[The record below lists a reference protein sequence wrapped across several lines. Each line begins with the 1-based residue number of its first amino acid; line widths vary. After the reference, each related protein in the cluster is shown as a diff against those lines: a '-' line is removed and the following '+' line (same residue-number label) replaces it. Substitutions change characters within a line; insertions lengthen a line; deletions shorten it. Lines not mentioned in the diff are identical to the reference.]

1 MTSEYNFGVNPLY
14 ADIGSPYQNMAKNEY
29 TNLDNYS
36 YFRSPNRSI
45 LSTYFQN
52 GTTPSIPASL
62 PSKFANIVPPEI
74 KEGLLM
80 FNPSNHIQKNS
91 AVIHLK

>member
-14 ADIGSPYQNMAKNEY
+14 ADVGSPYQNMAKNEY
-29 TNLDNYS
+29 STLDNYS

-45 LSTYFQN
+45 LSTI
-52 GTTPSIPASL
+52 TDIKPSTSASL
-62 PSKFANIVPPEI
+62 PSKFANIIPPGINED
-74 KEGLLM
+74 LM
-80 FNPSNHIQKNS
+80 LWNSKNHIQKNS